1 MATLRTLESE
11 TPGKTAANTTGSLRR
26 TLALLSSLRFASL
39 ILCCAIPA
47 KILQTGILYLLVP
60 LYLIELSASQT
71 DIGRVMM
78 LYALVIIP
86 ISPLASRLADRLNKN
101 MLFVILAT
109 LASGALLI
117 ALWSSSSIWSVA
129 ILVAGL
135 GLIHAFLKAPMI
147 VSVIEAS
154 EAKAGV
160 SRTLA
165 MSLLRTSERIGS
177 VIGPVLIATMLIYFD
192 FTTTVGVTGVLIL
205 VCGLAMFG
213 LTMVLRWR

>member
-1 MATLRTLESE
+1 
-11 TPGKTAANTTGSLRR
+11 
-26 TLALLSSLRFASL
+26 
-39 ILCCAIPA
+39 
-47 KILQTGILYLLVP
+47 
-60 LYLIELSASQT
+60 
-71 DIGRVMM
+71 
-78 LYALVIIP
+78 
-86 ISPLASRLADRLNKN
+86 
-101 MLFVILAT
+101 
-109 LASGALLI
+109 
-117 ALWSSSSIWSVA
+117 
-129 ILVAGL
+129 
-135 GLIHAFLKAPMI
+135 
-147 VSVIEAS
+147 VIEAS